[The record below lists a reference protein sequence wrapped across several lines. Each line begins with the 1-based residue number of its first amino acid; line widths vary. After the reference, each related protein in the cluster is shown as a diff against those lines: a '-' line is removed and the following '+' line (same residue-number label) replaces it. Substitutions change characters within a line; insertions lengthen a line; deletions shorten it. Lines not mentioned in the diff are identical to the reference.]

1 MLFLSIRGKLM
12 GSSKSKE
19 LFEEAKKHVPGGGS
33 SNVRVSEEHDPF
45 PILFKRG
52 QGSKVWDVDGK
63 EYTDYLLS
71 YGALILGHCHP
82 KIVEAIKNQLTDATM
97 IGTTTELEIDAA
109 KKVCE
114 MVPCADMVKFCTTGT
129 EATMNAIRIARA
141 YTGREKIVKF
151 EGHYHGHHD
160 YVLYSVVADPMFAGL
175 EHAPH
180 KLPWFPGVPNEVAKT
195 VAVASWNDLSL
206 LERALK
212 KDAKEIAAIIMEP
225 IMANNAIIVPNEG
238 YLEGVRELTQ
248 KYDIVLIFDEVFT
261 GFRVA
266 KGGAQEYFDVTPDLA
281 CFSKALG
288 GGVPIAAVAGVKD
301 IMEMVVPGKIGFAGT
316 YNANLLSLS
325 ACLAVLK
332 ELSWNDGEALR
343 RLRLSGKKLADGLQE
358 ILNSTGHDGIVQ
370 SVGAMF
376 SILFTKLTKITNYRQ
391 WITCDLEKFKQFRDL
406 IMKKGIYL
414 HPDGMERV
422 VLSTVHTHE
431 DIEKTL
437 VAAEDTLKKLPK

>member
-1 MLFLSIRGKLM
+1 MNF
-12 GSSKSKE
+12 SKSKR
-19 LFEEAKKHVPGGGS
+19 LYEEAKKYVPGGGS
-33 SNVRVSEEHDPF
+33 SNVRVTQEHAPF
-45 PILFKRG
+45 PILFKKG
-52 QGSKVWDVDGK
+52 QGSKVWDVDGN
-63 EYTDYLLS
+63 EYIDYLLS
-71 YGALILGHCHP
+71 YGALILGHRHP
-82 KIVEAIKNQLTDATM
+82 KIIEVVKNQLGDATM
-97 IGTTTELEIDAA
+97 MGTTTELEINAA

-141 YTGREKIVKF
+141 YTGRDKIVKF

-160 YVLYSVVADPMFAGL
+160 YVLYSVVAEPWLAGL

-180 KLPWFPGVPNEVAKT
+180 KLPWFPGVPSEVAQT
-195 VAVASWNDLSL
+195 VIVASWNNLSL

-212 KDAKEIAAIIMEP
+212 KEAKDIAAVIMEP
-225 IMANNAIIVPNEG
+225 IMANNSIIVPNDG

-266 KGGAQEYFDVTPDLA
+266 KGGAQEYFGVTPDLA

-288 GGVPIAAVAGVKD
+288 GGVPIAAVAGAKG

-316 YNANLLSLS
+316 YNANPLSLS

-332 ELSWNDGEALR
+332 EISRNDGEALKR
-343 RLRLSGKKLADGLQE
+343 MRSLGRKLTDGLQN
-358 ILNSTGHDGIVQ
+358 ILDSTDHDGFVQ
-370 SVGAMF
+370 GVGAMF
-376 SILFTKLTKITNYRQ
+376 SILFTKLAKITDYRQ
-391 WITCDLEKFKQFRDL
+391 WITCDLEKFKKFRDL
-406 IMKKGIYL
+406 MILNGIYL

-422 VLSTVHTHE
+422 VLSTAHTQE
-431 DIEKTL
+431 DIKKTL
-437 VAAEDTLKKLPK
+437 MAAEEALKKLPK

>member
-1 MLFLSIRGKLM
+1 MDFPN
-12 GSSKSKE
+12 SKR
-19 LFEEAKKHVPGGGS
+19 LYEEAKKYVPGGGS
-33 SNVRVSEEHDPF
+33 SNVRVTQEHAPF
-45 PILFKRG
+45 PILFRKG
-52 QGSKVWDVDGK
+52 QGSKVWDVDGN
-63 EYTDYLLS
+63 EYIDYLLS

-82 KIVEAIKNQLTDATM
+82 KIIEAVKNQLSDATM
-97 IGTTTELEIDAA
+97 MGTTTELEISAA

-114 MVPCADMVKFCTTGT
+114 MVPCADLVKFCSTGT

-141 YTGREKIVKF
+141 YTGRDKIVKF

-160 YVLYSVVADPMFAGL
+160 YVLYSVVADPMLAGL
-175 EHAPH
+175 EHAPC
-180 KLPWFPGVPNEVAKT
+180 KLPWFPGVPDEVAKT
-195 VAVASWNDLSL
+195 VILASWNNLSL
-206 LERALK
+206 LERTLK
-212 KDAKEIAAIIMEP
+212 KDAKDIAAVIMEP
-225 IMANNAIIVPNEG
+225 IMANNSIIVPNDG

-266 KGGAQEYFDVTPDLA
+266 KGGAQEYFGVTPDLA

-288 GGVPIAAVAGVKD
+288 GGVPIAAVAGAKD
-301 IMEMVVPGKIGFAGT
+301 VMEMVIPGKIGFAGT
-316 YNANLLSLS
+316 YNANPLSLS

-332 ELSWNDGEALR
+332 EISRNDGEALR
-343 RLRLSGKKLADGLQE
+343 RMRSLGGKLTDGLQE

-370 SVGAMF
+370 GVGALF

-422 VLSTVHTHE
+422 VLSTVHTNE

>member
-1 MLFLSIRGKLM
+1 MDFPN
-12 GSSKSKE
+12 SKR
-19 LFEEAKKHVPGGGS
+19 LYEEAKKYVPGGGS
-33 SNVRVSEEHDPF
+33 SNVRVTQEHAPF
-45 PILFKRG
+45 PILFRKG
-52 QGSKVWDVDGK
+52 QGSKVWDVDGN
-63 EYTDYLLS
+63 EYIDYLLS

-82 KIVEAIKNQLTDATM
+82 KIIEAVKNQLSDATM
-97 IGTTTELEIDAA
+97 MGTTTELEISAA

-114 MVPCADMVKFCTTGT
+114 MVPCADLVKFCSTGT

-141 YTGREKIVKF
+141 YTGRDKIVKF

-160 YVLYSVVADPMFAGL
+160 YVLYSVVADPMLAGL
-175 EHAPH
+175 EHAPC
-180 KLPWFPGVPNEVAKT
+180 KLPWFPGVPDEVAKT
-195 VAVASWNDLSL
+195 VILASWNNLLL
-206 LERALK
+206 LERTLK
-212 KDAKEIAAIIMEP
+212 KDAKDIAAVIMEP
-225 IMANNAIIVPNEG
+225 IMANNSIIVPNDG

-266 KGGAQEYFDVTPDLA
+266 KGGAQEYFGVTPDLA

-288 GGVPIAAVAGVKD
+288 GGVPIAAVAGAKD
-301 IMEMVVPGKIGFAGT
+301 VMEMVIPGKIGFAGT
-316 YNANLLSLS
+316 YNANPLSLS

-332 ELSWNDGEALR
+332 EISRNDGEALR
-343 RLRLSGKKLADGLQE
+343 RMRSLGGKLTDGLQE

-370 SVGAMF
+370 GVGALF

-422 VLSTVHTHE
+422 VLSTVHTNE

>member
-1 MLFLSIRGKLM
+1 MDF
-12 GSSKSKE
+12 SKSKR
-19 LFEEAKKHVPGGGS
+19 LYEEAKKYVPGGGS
-33 SNVRVSEEHDPF
+33 SNVRVTEEHAPF
-45 PILFKRG
+45 PILFRKG
-52 QGSKVWDVDGK
+52 QGSKVWDVDGN
-63 EYTDYLLS
+63 EYIDYLLS

-82 KIVEAIKNQLTDATM
+82 KIIEAVRNQLGDATM
-97 IGTTTELEIDAA
+97 VGTTTELEISAA

-114 MVPCADMVKFCTTGT
+114 IVPCADMVKFCSSGT

-141 YTGREKIVKF
+141 YTGRDKIVKF

-160 YVLYSVVADPMFAGL
+160 YVLYSIVADPMFAGL
-175 EHAPH
+175 EHAPR
-180 KLPWFPGVPNEVAKT
+180 KLPWFPGVPGEVAQT
-195 VAVASWNDLSL
+195 VIVASWNNLSL

-212 KDAKEIAAIIMEP
+212 KDSKDIAAVIMEP
-225 IMANNAIIVPNEG
+225 IMANNSIIVPSDG

-266 KGGAQEYFDVTPDLA
+266 KGGAQEYYGVTPDLA

-301 IMEMVVPGKIGFAGT
+301 VMEMIVPGKIGFAGT
-316 YNANLLSLS
+316 YNANPLSLS

-332 ELSWNDGEALR
+332 ELSRNDGEALR
-343 RLRLSGKKLADGLQE
+343 RMRSLGRKLTDGLQE
-358 ILNSTGHDGIVQ
+358 IINSTGHEGIVQ

-376 SILFTKLTKITNYRQ
+376 SILFTKLTKIADYRQ
-391 WITCDLEKFKQFRDL
+391 WTTCDLEKFKQFRDL
-406 IMKKGIYL
+406 IMKKSIYL

-422 VLSTVHTHE
+422 VLSTVHTTE

-437 VAAEDTLKKLPK
+437 VAAEDTLKELPK